1 MQIRA
6 PSRLTPLPL
15 LLLLLLPLVLLLVRF
30 PGRAAGLPVVFRSY
44 IRTPW
49 NRTQDECLLPD
60 IIINNIINNRTRYL
74 VREYIRTI
82 VDGKME
88 SILIPGTLT
97 QQVTW

>member
-60 IIINNIINNRTRYL
+60 IIIKILLIIEPGTWY
-74 VREYIRTI
+74 
-82 VDGKME
+82 E
-88 SILIPGTLT
+88 SIYVLLWTEK
-97 QQVTW
+97 WNRF